1 MQKLKRFGSPTQR
14 GNEGSVYGR
23 QRFTLVFQLAA
34 SAGILILSLVLI
46 NGLHIW
52 QAYHQAMTRSQ
63 TTTALLA
70 QALTQHANDTFV
82 QAEATL
88 EALATSIEQQG
99 ESPARLSRLQQ
110 LFREKTTGS
119 PTIAGISL
127 FDADG
132 RMTVTSA
139 NSLPIRNHYAD
150 RDYFIYHRD
159 HPGSDIHIGQVIRGR
174 ITDKLILPLS
184 RRLNHPDGSFAGV
197 LLESVMINHFR
208 SFYAKFTVSDDSTL
222 TMLLN
227 NGTILY
233 HHPYNEKIIGTNIA
247 NSPLF
252 KDSIRHNQSGTFNS
266 AAPDDQQPMIYSYAH
281 LRQFPVI
288 ITTGL
293 SLDQSLA
300 DWRHDAI
307 SHIVMT
313 VIFITMISLICRL
326 LMRQLRARMRIE
338 LELIHAQQEL
348 RKLNLSLQ
356 KLARS
361 DGLTGLFNRRHFDL
375 VLNNEF
381 KRAMVSRRPLGLILL
396 DIDFFKQYNDIYGH
410 VAGDDCLQR
419 LGGALRTIPLR
430 QRDLIAR
437 YGGEEFIILLPETDK
452 TGTLTVAR
460 RIHNS
465 ITALN
470 IPHRGSP
477 IGIISPSIGV
487 YVGLPSSPDTPSK
500 LITKADTA
508 LYEAKRQGRN
518 RICEA

>member
-1 MQKLKRFGSPTQR
+1 MKHFGSPQQR
-14 GNEGSVYGR
+14 GKEDSVYGR

-34 SAGILILSLVLI
+34 SAGILILALILI

-52 QAYHQAMTRSQ
+52 QTYRQAITRSQ
-63 TTTALLA
+63 TTTALVA

-88 EALATSIEQQG
+88 EALADIIEQQG
-99 ESPARLSRLQQ
+99 DGPGQLTRLQS
-110 LFREKTTGS
+110 LFREKTTGPS
-119 PTIAGISL
+119 AIDGISL
-127 FDADG
+127 FDAGG
-132 RMTVTSA
+132 RMIITSQ
-139 NSLPIRNHYAD
+139 NSLPISNHYAD
-150 RDYFIYHRD
+150 RDYFIYHQN
-159 HPGSDIHIGQVIRGR
+159 HPGVAIHIGQVIRGR

-184 RRLNHPDGSFAGV
+184 RRINHPDGSFAGV
-197 LLESVMINHFR
+197 LLESVMMSHFR
-208 SFYAKFTVSDDSTL
+208 SFYTKFTVSDDSTL
-222 TMLLN
+222 TMMLN

-233 HHPYNEKIIGTNIA
+233 RHPYNEKIIGTTIA
-247 NSPLF
+247 DSSLF
-252 KDSIRHNQSGTFNS
+252 KDSIQRNQSGTLNS
-266 AAPDDQQPMIYSYAH
+266 VSPDDQQPMIYSYAH

-288 ITTGL
+288 ITSGL

-300 DWRHDAI
+300 DWRHDALV
-307 SHIVMT
+307 HIVMT
-313 VIFITMISLICRL
+313 VIFIAMISLICRL
-326 LMRQLRARMRIE
+326 LMRQVRARMRIE

-361 DGLTGLFNRRHFDL
+361 DGLTSLFNRRHFDL

-381 KRAMVSRRPLGLILL
+381 KRAIQSRRPLGLILL

-410 VAGDDCLQR
+410 VAGDDCLQ
-419 LGGALRTIPLR
+419 LIGNTLRNIPLR
-430 QRDLIAR
+430 QRDIIAR

-452 TGTLTVAR
+452 IGAMTVAR

-465 ITALN
+465 ITDLK
-470 IPHRGSP
+470 IPHQGSP

-487 YVGLPSSPDTPSK
+487 YVGLPNSPEDTPSK
-500 LITKADTA
+500 LIIKADTA